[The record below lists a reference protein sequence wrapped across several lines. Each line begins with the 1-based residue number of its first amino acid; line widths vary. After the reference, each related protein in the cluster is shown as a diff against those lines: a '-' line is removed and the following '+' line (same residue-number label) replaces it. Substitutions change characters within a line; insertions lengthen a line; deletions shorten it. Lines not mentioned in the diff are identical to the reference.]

1 MCRFGSWFA
10 LFSLLASACGG
21 TVSQAGRT
29 NAQGAEPSAQSRVR
43 QNDGC
48 SEHTGA
54 SAHALEVYLFVERDG
69 VMDSLCPGQPLT
81 SSDALWVGVDLDLAS
96 HVRMVFVSPAG
107 ESGEV
112 LRQELGGSGEEAV
125 FRAPRGLFTRERGD
139 AQLVIV
145 ASRSALAEA
154 DPLLASMLDT
164 IRETGVLVDRDGQIV
179 HTAQAAGPPALPMDL
194 RSQALHADFDERGVA
209 LLTLTLHTSP

>member
-1 MCRFGSWFA
+1 MGRVGYWFA
-10 LFSLLASACGG
+10 LFCLLSAACGG
-21 TVSQAGRT
+21 TVSQAGPT
-29 NAQGAEPSAQSRVR
+29 AAQGPEAGEQGRVR
-43 QNDGC
+43 RNDGC
-48 SEHTGA
+48 SEHAGA

-112 LRQELGGSGEEAV
+112 LRQELGNGEEAV

-145 ASRSALAEA
+145 ASRSALGEA
-154 DPLLASMLDT
+154 DPLLSSMLDT
-164 IRETGVLVDRDGQIV
+164 IRETGVLVDSDGQIV
-179 HTAQAAGPPALPMDL
+179 QKGQSAGPPALPMDL

-209 LLTLTLHTSP
+209 LLTLTLHTAP